1 MSLTDSSPTVSVA
14 ICLHDSS
21 RYVEETL
28 QSVLAQTYRC
38 FEVLLVDDGSTDG
51 CADRIEDRF
60 RDPRLRIFREAHR
73 GLGHAR
79 GVGLAHARGEYVA
92 FLDHD
97 DVWLPHKLETQ
108 VRIAQERP
116 DLGLVF
122 SDCFFIDSRGTCLG
136 RLSGRFDYASIDLSG
151 TRGYRE
157 LLYHG
162 CFIDLS
168 TVLGRAEALREAGG
182 FDPRYTYVEDYDM
195 WLRVARKRRLFFV
208 AEPLAKRR
216 IHDGQFTRRYP
227 RLALAEQVHLLRP
240 FARSRTHPAEVRKAV
255 GDYLLGQ
262 HRECCRRLLEQ
273 RRFAAAASTA
283 LGMLRFPDRLVDF
296 GRDKLSRTR
305 LGPASRGVEYAAG
318 WTWERVRRLLRGPRK
333 TGAATSATTEVWV
346 DGSPLG
352 EPQTGYFNLV
362 VELIRALLRWGGEGC
377 VVHVVTPAAGRDPL
391 AERLGPEGARLRVH
405 GMTWGFFHWTALHA
419 FLAHWSTVLVVALIG
434 GGLLAVGA
442 GLQFPGV
449 LAWGG
454 LLATVLGAFLV
465 DGMVAGVRS
474 RLGRPATPL
483 LARLVSFLSR
493 RAAAPIRP
501 FHGPETVEVVVWR
514 GRFRYAG
521 SRKIALIQD
530 LTTRVHPD
538 LHTPGNVTE
547 FEDYLRYA
555 LRHADSIATVSENSR
570 RDIIDRLGVFPD
582 GVHVMPVN
590 VNPIYLQAD
599 YSRGIPAA
607 HGLARPYLLCVGTL
621 EPRKNLR
628 RLVRAFEHVA
638 REEAA
643 REHVLVLA
651 GPPGWDEGFGRFLVE
666 SDVYPRVRAL
676 GFVPLEHL
684 PSLYHFAS
692 AVVYPSVYEGFGLP
706 VLEAMC
712 CSAVVAAARIH
723 SLPAA
728 LVGDGIDFDP
738 YSTEEMADALL
749 MALRMTPDEAAARRR
764 CARAR
769 AEALLASWR
778 KVPPLPGLSRGDLVE
793 TTCG

>member
-1 MSLTDSSPTVSVA
+1 MSLTESSPTVSVA
-14 ICLHDSS
+14 ICLHDSA

-28 QSVLAQTYRC
+28 ESVLAQTYRC

-51 CADRIEDRF
+51 CADKIESRF
-60 RDPRLRIFREAHR
+60 RDPRLRILRQVHR

-97 DVWLPHKLETQ
+97 DVWLPHKLEMQ
-108 VRIAQERP
+108 VRIAQEQP

-122 SDCFFIDSRGTCLG
+122 SDCFFVDGGGTCLG
-136 RLSGRFDYASIDLSG
+136 RLSGRYDYASIDLGG
-151 TRGYRE
+151 TRALRE
-157 LLYHG
+157 LLFRG

-182 FDPRYTYVEDYDM
+182 FDSRYTYVEDYDM
-195 WLRVARKRRLFFV
+195 WLRVARKRRIFFV

-240 FARSRTHPAEVRKAV
+240 FARSRTHPADLRKAV

-262 HRECCRRLLEQ
+262 HRDCCRRLLEQ
-273 RRFAAAASTA
+273 RRFAAAARTA
-283 LGMLRFPDRLVDF
+283 LGMLRFPDRLADF
-296 GRDKLSRTR
+296 GRDKLSRTPF
-305 LGPASRGVEYAAG
+305 GPVAGGMEYVAR
-318 WTWERVRRLLRGPRK
+318 WTWERVRRLVRGPRP
-333 TGAATSATTEVWV
+333 TGAAASATTEVWV

-362 VELIRALLRWGGEGC
+362 VELIRALLRWGGDGC
-377 VVHVVTPAAGRDPL
+377 VVHVVTPAAGRRPL
-391 AERLGPEGARLRVH
+391 GERLGPEAARLRVH
-405 GMTWGFFHWTALHA
+405 GMTWSFFHWTALHA
-419 FLAHWSTVLVVALIG
+419 FLSHWSTSLLVALIAGGLLATGAVPGLRAG
-434 GGLLAVGA
+434 GGLLATA
-442 GLQFPGV
+442 
-449 LAWGG
+449 
-454 LLATVLGAFLV
+454 LGAFLA
-465 DGMVAGVRS
+465 DGIVATLRS
-474 RLGRPATPL
+474 RLGRPATPQ
-483 LARLVSFLSR
+483 LARLVRFLSS
-493 RAAAPIRP
+493 RAATPIRP
-501 FHGPETVEVVVWR
+501 FHGPETVEVLVWR

-538 LHTPGNVTE
+538 LHTPGNVAE

-555 LRHADSIATVSENSR
+555 LRHADSIGTVSENSR

-582 GVHVMPVN
+582 GIHVMPMN
-590 VNPIYLQAD
+590 VDPIYLRAD
-599 YSRGIPAA
+599 YSRGVPAS
-607 HGLARPYLLCVGTL
+607 HGLAKPYLLCVGTV

-628 RLVRAFEHVA
+628 RLVRAFERIA

-651 GPPGWDEGFGRFLVE
+651 GPSGWDEGFGRFLVE
-666 SDVYPRVRAL
+666 SDAYLRVRAL

-723 SLPAA
+723 SFPAE
-728 LVGDGIDFDP
+728 LVGGGIDFDP

-749 MALRMTPDEAAARRR
+749 AALGMTPDEAAAYRR
-764 CARAR
+764 CARIR
-769 AEALLASWR
+769 AEAFISSCR
-778 KVPPLPGLSRGDLVE
+778 KAPPLPGLSRRELVE
-793 TTCG
+793 KACV